1 MVPRLVLYIY
11 IIFIF
16 TYLQKGGGVAQ
27 RGFSGFQNRKPKF
40 INYTYCQIYT
50 VQDKGMHINYAEV
63 RRGYTKKIQDTFK
76 VHKDHG
82 DTANALNP

>member
-1 MVPRLVLYIY
+1 MHFL
-11 IIFIF
+11 
-16 TYLQKGGGVAQ
+16 
-27 RGFSGFQNRKPKF
+27 KPKF

-63 RRGYTKKIQDTFK
+63 RRGYRKKFQDKFK

-82 DTANALNP
+82 DTVNALNP